1 MPTYLID
8 LDGTLCTNTFG
19 EYEKAE
25 PIYSAIAII
34 NKYYDD
40 GIHIKIYTARG
51 SGTGVNWREITES
64 QLNQWGVKYNEL
76 ILGKPEA
83 DVIID
88 DKSLALDE
96 WHEASNDLSSSD
108 YVFRSL
114 LESQMVMTKS
124 TLLASDVAN
133 AAEIVVKSLKSGGK
147 IIWCGNGGSAAD
159 SQHLAAELVG
169 RFAVNRQALASI
181 ALTTDTSIITAL
193 GNDFGFETIFSRQ
206 IEALGKKGDVLI
218 GISTSGN
225 SVNVIEAINAAKKIG
240 ITTIG
245 FTGSKKSKMDEVVDL
260 CIKVPSETTSHIQ
273 TVHITIGQI
282 ICGVAENAI
291 TVISS

>member
-25 PIYSAIAII
+25 PIYSAIARI

-51 SGTGVNWREITES
+51 SGTGINWREISES
-64 QLNQWGVKYNEL
+64 QLQQWGVKYNEL

-88 DKSLALDE
+88 DKSIAPNE
-96 WHEASNDLSSSD
+96 WHEASNDLSYSD

-114 LESQMVMTKS
+114 LESQMVMTKA
-124 TLLASDVAN
+124 TLLASKITN
-133 AAEIVVKSLKSGGK
+133 AAEIVVKSLKAGGK

-169 RFAVNRQALASI
+169 RFAVNRKALASI
-181 ALTTDTSIITAL
+181 ALTTDSSIITAL

-218 GISTSGN
+218 GISTSGE
-225 SVNVIEAINAAKKIG
+225 SENVIEALKSAKKIG

-245 FTGSKKSKMDEVVDL
+245 FTGSKKSKMEDVVDL

-282 ICGVAENAI
+282 ICGVAENAVNDMI
-291 TVISS
+291 N